1 MGSNTHKSSEGEDNI
16 SFIGGKNNRFT
27 RCEVHL
33 ADNDNRSNRHW
44 LKISK
49 CKAMKVD
56 HCFFHQKESGGQF
69 CNVSFDPEGNDV
81 EEGPL
86 FEYNYFLHQNF
97 GRHVPPEKYGDA
109 GGEAIQMG
117 HSKQSRIFFRA
128 IFRFNILEQCNG
140 NGETITNKSSGNIY
154 INNSFV
160 NNNGTLTLRH
170 GDSTAVIGNCF
181 EACGLRV
188 GGADNLIANN
198 HFTLNSNDSEARRPL
213 VIMNG
218 DRERPT
224 EQKGFRERVVNNDIM
239 LNTFA
244 NGIGTADQIVYWGR
258 SSNPLKPTGNRF
270 RGNIITA
277 QTGVLLEFDNG
288 ATASGNTISDN
299 IAFVTGDAGFGDLST
314 RMATRI
320 DPLLILEDG
329 NNNDGIFRLKSDSPA
344 RNKFPGTPFSSLTNV
359 DIFGV
364 TRSINTDAGCCQFG
378 VQSTARPKKRITP
391 EDVGPK
397 ATTDLGK
404 SPPWNPNSEG
414 ENWVTLFGD

>member
-128 IFRFNILEQCNG
+128 TSASTF
-140 NGETITNKSSGNIY
+140 SSNATATARQLQT
-154 INNSFV
+154 SRAATS
-160 NNNGTLTLRH
+160 TLT
-170 GDSTAVIGNCF
+170 TA
-181 EACGLRV
+181 
-188 GGADNLIANN
+188 
-198 HFTLNSNDSEARRPL
+198 
-213 VIMNG
+213 
-218 DRERPT
+218 
-224 EQKGFRERVVNNDIM
+224 
-239 LNTFA
+239 
-244 NGIGTADQIVYWGR
+244 
-258 SSNPLKPTGNRF
+258 
-270 RGNIITA
+270 
-277 QTGVLLEFDNG
+277 
-288 ATASGNTISDN
+288 
-299 IAFVTGDAGFGDLST
+299 LST
-314 RMATRI
+314 
-320 DPLLILEDG
+320 
-329 NNNDGIFRLKSDSPA
+329 
-344 RNKFPGTPFSSLTNV
+344 
-359 DIFGV
+359 
-364 TRSINTDAGCCQFG
+364 
-378 VQSTARPKKRITP
+378 
-391 EDVGPK
+391 
-397 ATTDLGK
+397 TTVL
-404 SPPWNPNSEG
+404 
-414 ENWVTLFGD
+414 